1 MTEVQ
6 QPARGRAAAE
16 VFWVFLRI
24 GSLSFGGPAATMG
37 LVHSKVVLGLQWID
51 KRDFLDLTGMVSV
64 LPGPNA
70 VEMAMHIGQRRAGR
84 AGFVLGGVAFILPG
98 ACLAALLGALYLE
111 YGTTPAATGLLYGIK
126 PVVVA
131 VTAWTVVRLAKTAK
145 LRRPLRAALMAA
157 VALAYVLGVD
167 ELLLLAAAGILALAA
182 RHRNTVREN
191 KQSALMLPLAA
202 PMGHTDLL
210 SLAGVFLKAGALLFG
225 GGAVL
230 MALLRGELV
239 VDRGWITETELLDA
253 IAVGQVTPGPVLNTA
268 TFLGYT
274 LGGPLG
280 ALVVTVVVVLPS
292 FALMMAA
299 GPLLRFIR
307 AHDWTRAL
315 LDGITLG
322 SIGVLAGVTV
332 EFART
337 GIVDV
342 LTAGLAAVAALIL
355 WRRPQSALTLVA
367 AGAAFGLLRLLAHHL
382 M

>member
-1 MTEVQ
+1 MTELGR
-6 QPARGRAAAE
+6 PAQRRATAE

-24 GSLSFGGPAATMG
+24 GALSFGGPAATMG
-37 LVHSKVVLGLQWID
+37 LVHSKVVIGLKWID

-70 VEMAMHIGQRRAGR
+70 VEMAMHIGRRKAGR

-98 ACLAALLGALYLE
+98 ALLATILGALYVH
-111 YGTTPAATGLLYGIK
+111 YGTTPAATWLLYGIK

-131 VTAWTVVRLAKTAK
+131 VTAWTVVRLAGSAK
-145 LRRPLRAALMAA
+145 PRRPLRAVLMAG
-157 VALAYVLGVD
+157 VAIAYVLGVD
-167 ELLLLAAAGILALAA
+167 ELLLLAVAGMLGLAA
-182 RHRNTVREN
+182 HVRRTALP
-191 KQSALMLPLAA
+191 KKPGALMLPLAA
-202 PMGHTDLL
+202 PMGHTDLA

-230 MALLRGELV
+230 LALLRGELV

-274 LGGPLG
+274 LGGSLG
-280 ALVVTVVVVLPS
+280 ALVVTIVVVLPS
-292 FALMMAA
+292 FLLMAAA
-299 GPLLRFIR
+299 GPLLHFIR
-307 AHDWTRAL
+307 SHDWTRAV

-337 GIVDV
+337 GIIDP
-342 LTAGLAAVAALIL
+342 LTVGLAAGAALIL
-355 WRRPQSALTLVA
+355 WRRPQAALMLVA

>member
-1 MTEVQ
+1 MTELDR
-6 QPARGRAAAE
+6 PAQRRATAE

-24 GSLSFGGPAATMG
+24 GALSFGGPAATMG
-37 LVHSKVVLGLQWID
+37 LVHSKVVLGLKWID

-70 VEMAMHIGQRRAGR
+70 VEMAMHIGRRRAGR

-98 ACLAALLGALYLE
+98 ALLATILGALYVH
-111 YGTTPAATGLLYGIK
+111 YGTTPAATWLLYGIK

-131 VTAWTVVRLAKTAK
+131 VTAWTVVRLAGSAK
-145 LRRPLRAALMAA
+145 PRRPLRAVLMGGVA
-157 VALAYVLGVD
+157 VAYVLGVD
-167 ELLLLAAAGILALAA
+167 ELLLLAVAGVLGFVAHVRHTALP
-182 RHRNTVREN
+182 
-191 KQSALMLPLAA
+191 KKPGALMLPLAA
-202 PMGHTDLL
+202 PMEQPDLA

-230 MALLRGELV
+230 LALLRGELV

-280 ALVVTVVVVLPS
+280 ALVVTIVVVLPS
-292 FALMMAA
+292 FALMAAA
-299 GPLLRFIR
+299 GPLLHFIR
-307 AHDWTRAL
+307 SHDWTRAV

-332 EFART
+332 EFARN
-337 GIVDV
+337 GIIDP
-342 LTAGLAAVAALIL
+342 LTAGLAAGAALIL
-355 WRRPQSALTLVA
+355 WRRPQSALMLVA

>member
-1 MTEVQ
+1 MTEVR

-37 LVHSKVVLGLQWID
+37 LVHSKVVLGLKWID
-51 KRDFLDLTGMVSV
+51 KREFLDLTGMVSV

-98 ACLAALLGALYLE
+98 ALLATLLGALYVE
-111 YGTTPAATGLLYGIK
+111 YGTTPAVTGLLYGIK

-167 ELLLLAAAGILALAA
+167 EILLLAVAGVLALVA
-182 RHRNTVREN
+182 RFRHTARRNTRG
-191 KQSALMLPLAA
+191 ALMLPLAA
-202 PMGHTDLL
+202 PTGNTDLV

-292 FALMMAA
+292 FALMVAA

-337 GIVDV
+337 GIIDP
-342 LTAGLAAVAALIL
+342 LTAGLAAAAALVL
-355 WRRPQSALTLVA
+355 WRRPQSALALVA